1 MLAGMAVVLQLN
13 GLIVAYKPESRTKV
27 AIDAYICAR
36 KNNLIRKEK
45 EIGKRFLYRKS
56 RSICFGKCRIEQ

>member
-1 MLAGMAVVLQLN
+1 MLAGIAVVLQLN

-45 EIGKRFLYRKS
+45 
-56 RSICFGKCRIEQ
+56 